1 MPLSFSTSIFLSLS
15 LSFSLSSSFSF
26 FVSNL
31 LLLFPLRPIIFTQ
44 SGRPAD
50 WHSGEVLSGGVLSFE
65 IDEEE
70 QEKDDEEGLVVE
82 EEGVVVVE
90 EEGVVVVEEVVVEEE
105 VVEVERVV
113 EGKLGNDE
121 AETGK
126 AFNPF

>member
-1 MPLSFSTSIFLSLS
+1 MPLPLSLSIFLSLF

-50 WHSGEVLSGGVLSFE
+50 RHSGEVLSGGVLSFE

-70 QEKDDEEGLVVE
+70 QEKNDEEGL
-82 EEGVVVVE
+82 VVE

-105 VVEVERVV
+105 VVLNERVV